1 MSNQERVFSG
11 YKLAKHLLQVGLA
24 VILLGCGV
32 MALIVAL
39 FIFVQDPEEAEWCEE
54 HMPEASQT
62 ECFAAMGW

>member
-1 MSNQERVFSG
+1 MSNQKKVFSG
-11 YKLAKHLLQVGLA
+11 YKLAQHLLQVGLSGL
-24 VILLGCGV
+24 LLGFGV

-54 HMPEASQT
+54 HMPEASRT